1 MKVTLLAF
9 VLLFKRRISVCKK
22 SHVSVKSHTACI
34 CLAFQMKNVCEKP
47 QVSAQV
53 CIAMAALTVAAA
65 ALCTQLYFVFC
76 ILYVVKTTVFCAHN
90 YINTQYFYMRL

>member
-1 MKVTLLAF
+1 M
-9 VLLFKRRISVCKK
+9 
-22 SHVSVKSHTACI
+22 SVKSHTACI

-65 ALCTQLYFVFC
+65 ALWSQLYFVFNVHNC

-90 YINTQYFYMRL
+90 YI

>member
-1 MKVTLLAF
+1 MQ
-9 VLLFKRRISVCKK
+9 
-22 SHVSVKSHTACI
+22 SHTACI
-34 CLAFQMKNVCEKP
+34 FWLLSTVCSQMKNVCEKP

-65 ALCTQLYFVFC
+65 ALWSQLYFVFNVHNC

-90 YINTQYFYMRL
+90 YI